1 MQTIREMWIVK
12 VFHKSHKIVLCRIVD
27 SRTTDRLSLRQ
38 VEGVVEKKMYQFLA
52 RGIVNW
58 VLQYY
63 LNSDRICHRIFPF
76 QKVENH
82 TWYIL
87 ETGRTSEFL
96 VYVAP

>member
-1 MQTIREMWIVK
+1 MWIVK

-38 VEGVVEKKMYQFLA
+38 VEEVVEEKMYQFLA
-52 RGIVNW
+52 REFVNW

-63 LNSDRICHRIFPF
+63 LNSQRIYHRIFPL
-76 QKVENH
+76 QKVGNH
-82 TWYIL
+82 TWCIL
-87 ETGRTSEFL
+87 ETERTSEFL